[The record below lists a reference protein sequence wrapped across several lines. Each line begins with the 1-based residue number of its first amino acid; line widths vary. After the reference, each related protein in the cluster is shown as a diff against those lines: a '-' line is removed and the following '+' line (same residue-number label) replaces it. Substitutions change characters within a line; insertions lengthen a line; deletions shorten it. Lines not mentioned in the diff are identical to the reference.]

1 MMFKLLALALVAAR
15 VNAAR
20 GATLRE
26 CQGFDGNFPLPCLQM
41 DSTTVLLEP
50 NYTLDLSK
58 QSISTI
64 DVLPSMATSLDL
76 SFNSIQSLGSQ
87 PIPPRLKALSL
98 PATLETL
105 DLSYNQGGMA
115 WFSMA
120 QVATSNLT
128 HLYLRGNN
136 LSTIVLT
143 QQTLPPSLT
152 YLDLSDNPNV
162 IVFAD
167 RSTYTS
173 LARQQIVLKV
183 NTSLA
188 TVSGFCLGSLVLPI
202 SPTAYVCIE
211 IEGWA
216 TAPPSQAPQT
226 TMPSSTS
233 STTICIY
240 VATIVGVMWSIFLIL
255 YIVTVSETP

>member
-1 MMFKLLALALVAAR
+1 MVGWTNR
-15 VNAAR
+15 
-20 GATLRE
+20 
-26 CQGFDGNFPLPCLQM
+26 
-41 DSTTVLLEP
+41 
-50 NYTLDLSK
+50 
-58 QSISTI
+58 
-64 DVLPSMATSLDL
+64 
-76 SFNSIQSLGSQ
+76 
-87 PIPPRLKALSL
+87 SL

-188 TVSGFCLGSLVLPI
+188 TVSGFAWARLSFRFPPRLMFVLKSKAGPLH
-202 SPTAYVCIE
+202 PRAKRHKRRCHHRHHRQRFV
-211 IEGWA
+211 
-216 TAPPSQAPQT
+216 
-226 TMPSSTS
+226 STS
-233 STTICIY
+233 RQS
-240 VATIVGVMWSIFLIL
+240 
-255 YIVTVSETP
+255 

>member
-26 CQGFDGNFPLPCLQM
+26 RQGFDGNFPLPCLQM

-87 PIPPRLKALSL
+87 PIPPRLKALNLSRNALMVGWTNRSL
-98 PATLETL
+98 PVTLETL

-162 IVFAD
+162 IVYAD

-202 SPTAYVCIE
+202 SPTAYV
-211 IEGWA
+211 
-216 TAPPSQAPQT
+216 S
-226 TMPSSTS
+226 
-233 STTICIY
+233 ICIY
-240 VATIVGVMWSIFLIL
+240 VATIVGVMWSILIL